1 MQRKS
6 YPADFRARV
15 ALEAIR
21 ESRTVAELS
30 SAFEVHSTM
39 ITRWK
44 RQVLEQLP
52 ILFSERIQQKEKD
65 SAELIA
71 SLYQQIGQLK
81 VESDW
86 LKKSLLSSSRGETGA
101 NRRRTQPDPHN
112 ATM

>member
-1 MQRKS
+1 LIHKKDQ
-6 YPADFRARV
+6 ADNDTSNSVGLILFLLRIGV
-15 ALEAIR
+15 
-21 ESRTVAELS
+21 
-30 SAFEVHSTM
+30 
-39 ITRWK
+39 WK

>member
-6 YPADFRARV
+6 YPADFKARV

-44 RQVLEQLP
+44 RQVLEQLA
-52 ILFSERIQQKEKD
+52 ILFSERIQ
-65 SAELIA
+65 
-71 SLYQQIGQLK
+71 
-81 VESDW
+81 
-86 LKKSLLSSSRGETGA
+86 R
-101 NRRRTQPDPHN
+101 
-112 ATM
+112 